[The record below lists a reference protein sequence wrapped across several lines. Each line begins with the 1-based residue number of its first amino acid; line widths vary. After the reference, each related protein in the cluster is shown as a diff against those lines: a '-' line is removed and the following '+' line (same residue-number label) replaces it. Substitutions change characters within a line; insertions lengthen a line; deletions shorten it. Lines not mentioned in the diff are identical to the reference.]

1 MIIKNNIHSSL
12 TSKEVEEELNRV
24 VYRLKYKKI
33 LKSTIYSLIII
44 VAFAVL
50 IATFIMPVLEI
61 NNSSMKPNLFD
72 SDIVLSVKKKK
83 FKNGD
88 VIAFYHG
95 NKILVKRVIANAG
108 SWVSIDNEGNVYVDN
123 ILLEEPYLVEKSFGE
138 SNIDFPYQVPDGS
151 YFVLSDERAN
161 SLDSRNLD
169 IGCVSNDN
177 VIGKIVFRIW
187 PLDKFGFTG

>member
-151 YFVLSDERAN
+151 YFVLSDERDN